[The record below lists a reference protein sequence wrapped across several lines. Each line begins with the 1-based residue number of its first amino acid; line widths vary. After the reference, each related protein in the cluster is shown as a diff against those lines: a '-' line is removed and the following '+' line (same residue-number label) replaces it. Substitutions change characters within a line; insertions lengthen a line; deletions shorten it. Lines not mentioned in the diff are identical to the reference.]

1 MLTNGIVEA
10 KQDGKMT
17 IRIEEDEG
25 VCETCAIRAF
35 CKKRDCDGNQ
45 IVLNDRDGIGVGDPV
60 NVEEN
65 RGILMKTSLL
75 AYGVPLLFFIAG
87 ILLGTLIPPGAVRAE
102 LIQFAC
108 GIAGLLIGGVLG
120 RSLAKRLSRKIDTYF
135 TVRLNKDQ

>member
-10 KQDGKMT
+10 KQNGKMT
-17 IRIEEDEG
+17 IRIEEDAG

-65 RGILMKTSLL
+65 RGILMKTS
-75 AYGVPLLFFIAG
+75 
-87 ILLGTLIPPGAVRAE
+87 T
-102 LIQFAC
+102 
-108 GIAGLLIGGVLG
+108 AGLRNTPAFLHCRHSARHIDHSGSRSRGTDPVCLRDRRPAGRRAVGKIPGKTPLAQDRQVLYG
-120 RSLAKRLSRKIDTYF
+120 Q
-135 TVRLNKDQ
+135 VE